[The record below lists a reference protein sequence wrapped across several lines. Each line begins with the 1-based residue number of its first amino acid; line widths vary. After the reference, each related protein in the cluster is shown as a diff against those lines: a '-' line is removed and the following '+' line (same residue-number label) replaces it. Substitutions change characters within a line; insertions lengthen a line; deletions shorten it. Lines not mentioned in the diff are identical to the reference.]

1 MELTIRKAMESITT
15 NRILLPAIQR
25 KFIWSSK
32 QIEMLFDS
40 ILRGYPIN
48 TLMMWKILDE
58 NLKVNYKFYSFIKDY
73 TQRFHEDNDDV
84 STQFMS
90 QDFYA
95 VIDGQQRLTSI
106 YIGLVGTYREKKPYL
121 WWNDSEEAMPTKQL
135 YIELTTELD
144 PEIDNEQQYNFS
156 FMSTDDLESDIK
168 RNPNH
173 CWFKVGD
180 ILHFKNIGEVLDY
193 INENNLSGNKFAVA
207 TISKLFTLLD
217 DKDILKIIE
226 IDDQDQDRVL
236 EIFIRTNSGGTPLS
250 FSDLLMSIASA
261 NWTEFDA
268 REEIN
273 SVIKAIYK
281 YGNPKFYV
289 SKDFVLKSILVLSDV
304 DVSFKIKN
312 FGRDNIS
319 IFEQKWSEI
328 KKSLIATFELLEQ
341 IGYNDIL
348 LRSKNAAIVIAYYI
362 YKNNLADTIV
372 KPIYS
377 ANEKSVISK
386 WLAMSLLK
394 GIFGRNSD
402 SVLKDL
408 RSIIYASAKP
418 EFPFEDIVE
427 HFKDDVNRNFVF
439 TDEVLN
445 SFLEEQYGSPVCG
458 LVLSLL
464 YQNVIL
470 KNGNH
475 IAEDHMH
482 PVVNFSDKDRLEA
495 LHLNDDMHSFYVD
508 KRNYNSVLNL
518 QLLEELTNKSKNDTS
533 LSIWAEKYG
542 ANNRDLYVDDTT
554 SLDIIDFKEFIES
567 RRKNL
572 LAKLKEILSV

>member
-156 FMSTDDLESDIK
+156 FMSSDDLESDKK

-207 TISKLFTLLD
+207 TLSKLFTLLD

-261 NWTEFDA
+261 NWSEFDA
-268 REEIN
+268 REEIS

-304 DVSFKIKN
+304 DVSFN
-312 FGRDNIS
+312 FS
-319 IFEQKWSEI
+319 INNTSLMSSFLIPIPVSETTI
-328 KKSLIATFELLEQ
+328 LTSIILFATFE
-341 IGYNDIL
+341 
-348 LRSKNAAIVIAYYI
+348 
-362 YKNNLADTIV
+362 
-372 KPIYS
+372 
-377 ANEKSVISK
+377 
-386 WLAMSLLK
+386 
-394 GIFGRNSD
+394 
-402 SVLKDL
+402 
-408 RSIIYASAKP
+408 
-418 EFPFEDIVE
+418 
-427 HFKDDVNRNFVF
+427 
-439 TDEVLN
+439 
-445 SFLEEQYGSPVCG
+445 
-458 LVLSLL
+458 
-464 YQNVIL
+464 
-470 KNGNH
+470 
-475 IAEDHMH
+475 
-482 PVVNFSDKDRLEA
+482 
-495 LHLNDDMHSFYVD
+495 
-508 KRNYNSVLNL
+508 
-518 QLLEELTNKSKNDTS
+518 
-533 LSIWAEKYG
+533 
-542 ANNRDLYVDDTT
+542 
-554 SLDIIDFKEFIES
+554 
-567 RRKNL
+567 
-572 LAKLKEILSV
+572 